1 MDPLVLEFDVAA
13 PIDHAFDVWVA
24 RTSLW
29 WPRTHTISGADD
41 LAVVFEPFA
50 GGRIYERSSDGTEHD
65 WGEIVVWQPPQ
76 RIAYWWHLFFDR
88 SEATEVEVS
97 FAPAGSGTKV
107 RIEQTGW
114 ERLGDQAGPR
124 RDNTH
129 RAWSSIIGRFQ
140 EAVEDI
146 RPTSPPNS

>member
-1 MDPLVLEFDVAA
+1 
-13 PIDHAFDVWVA
+13 
-24 RTSLW
+24 
-29 WPRTHTISGADD
+29 
-41 LAVVFEPFA
+41 VVFEPFA
-50 GGRIYERSSDGTEHD
+50 GGRIYERSSDGIEHD

-76 RIAYWWHLFFDR
+76 RVAYWWHLFFDR

-129 RAWSSIIGRFQ
+129 RAWSSIIGRLQ
-140 EAVEDI
+140 EAV
-146 RPTSPPNS
+146 